1 MEVSE
6 ELMGKEDLW
15 MTDGTANGATP
26 IIFHLQTIYKEE
38 MNKNVR
44 LRRWIKITYVSETAK
59 TEFLLSNEQYE
70 VYFRQKK

>member
-44 LRRWIKITYVSETAK
+44 LADGLRLHM
-59 TEFLLSNEQYE
+59 F
-70 VYFRQKK
+70 QKLQKQNSC